1 MQKKSNYLPN
11 PKAML
16 KYRILFLTLLVII
29 SQAFA
34 QKDPI
39 KFGEVDEADV
49 KATKYDK
56 FPDAEAIVLCDYGT
70 VSYDVTNT
78 SDKLVAKRVT
88 RIKILKKAAYEQAN
102 HTIYYSVNGSNRE
115 RYMSIKG
122 YTYNIEDGKVVKTK
136 LEKSAITEKMIN
148 KNVGEIKFTMPNV
161 KEGSVIEYTYE
172 LNSDFYWHIPV
183 WYFQQEIPVLW
194 SEYRVSIPQYY
205 EFIQLA
211 QIYKDFETKENRST
225 SAVLTGSNTTYKIE
239 IYRWV
244 LKDVSPFKDEPF
256 IASVNDHIMKME
268 FQLSAINYPSQ
279 GYKPFMETWTKMVES
294 LQKSD
299 EHGRYLNKS
308 LPDKTIVATLT
319 ANKTTT
325 KDKLVA
331 IYDYVKNNIKYNG
344 RNSLYTKKS
353 IKEVWEKKVGNVAE
367 INLLLVNML
376 REAGIES
383 HPVLS
388 STRPHGKIFQQYP
401 IRDKFNYVL
410 AYANIDGKEDILL
423 DATDNMLTAG
433 MLSYQALNGL
443 GLLTQ
448 GDSKY
453 DWVNLQAS
461 KSAKITNIVT
471 ATLNMDKTGLVEGEI
486 TERFGGYE
494 AIRMRRKLSKD
505 AKVTEEG
512 EEGEVEVPTEL
523 SEEDK
528 QKEEAEKA
536 KINKFTWKN
545 LEELGKPLDGTKKV
559 EISEFSQVNDDFIY
573 FTPLLDYRMKENPFK
588 NAERNF
594 DIDYACPVEKSF
606 YMNFVIPEGYKVEEL
621 PKPVR
626 LKWQDESIKFDYAVT
641 ATGDKVQL
649 ISKFVLSRPIFKA
662 EEYKALRD
670 LYAQIVAKQEEQIVL
685 KKK

>member
-1 MQKKSNYLPN
+1 
-11 PKAML
+11 ML
-16 KYRILFLTLLVII
+16 KYRILFLTLFVII

-34 QKDPI
+34 QKEPI
-39 KFGEVDEADV
+39 KFGEVDDADV

-56 FPDAEAIVLCDYGT
+56 FPDAEAVVLCDYGN
-70 VSYDVTNT
+70 VHYEISP
-78 SDKLVAKRVT
+78 SDIKLVAKYT
-88 RIKILKKAAYEQAN
+88 MRIKILKKSGYDRANRTINYEMHGTN
-102 HTIYYSVNGSNRE
+102 KERVSN
-115 RYMSIKG
+115 IKG
-122 YTYNIEDGKVVKTK
+122 YTYNYENGKVVKTK
-136 LEKSAITEKMIN
+136 LEKSAITEKMVN
-148 KNVGEIKFTMPNV
+148 KNVGEIKFSMPNV
-161 KEGSVIEYTYE
+161 KEGSVVEYTHE
-172 LNSDFYWHIPV
+172 LTSDFFWIIPV
-183 WYFQQEIPVLW
+183 WYFQTELPVLW
-194 SEYRVSIPQYY
+194 SEYRVSIPEYFSFVQLGQTYK
-205 EFIQLA
+205 EFH
-211 QIYKDFETKENRST
+211 TKENESVTNTITST
-225 SAVLTGSNTTYKIE
+225 TTSYKNSIS
-239 IYRWV
+239 RWV
-244 LKDVSPFKDEPF
+244 LTDIPPFKDEPF
-256 IASVNDHIMKME
+256 IASVNDHIMKMD
-268 FQLSAINYPSQ
+268 FQIAGTNFPNQ
-279 GYKPFMETWTKMVES
+279 GYKPHMETWEKMVKDLHDNE
-294 LQKSD
+294 K
-299 EHGRYLNKS
+299 HGRYLNKN

-353 IKEVWEKKVGNVAE
+353 IKEVLEKKVGNVAE

-376 REAGIES
+376 REAGIQS

-388 STRPHGKIFQQYP
+388 STRTHGKIFQQYP
-401 IRDKFNYVL
+401 IQDKFNYVI

-433 MLSYQALNGL
+433 MLSYQALNGV

-461 KSAKITNIVT
+461 KSAKITNIVS
-471 ATLNMDKTGLVEGEI
+471 ATLNMDKTGLVKGEI

-512 EEGEVEVPTEL
+512 EEGEEGEAEAPTEL

-536 KINKFTWKN
+536 KTNKFTWKN

-588 NAERNF
+588 NTERNF

-621 PKPVR
+621 PKPIR